1 MESNA
6 ESAVNLDEMDVDDP
20 RRRLQNLSLGEIEQE
35 YKKGFK
41 LLQKAGFR
49 RGDGLTPPLRVAIR
63 NPREGLKDDDLEGRK
78 GLGEAKKGP
87 RKKARTLVS
96 TQPIPDRKLEEMLPS
111 ISAFLDRQGGSASVG
126 EVVEQCLRPL
136 VPGISR
142 RSFLVAARVFG
153 TLQYG
158 FKISE
163 TDGDLILTRP
173 TAPGRSVP
181 CVCGQKFESNAVW
194 TRHVLK
200 SLEKGHDAYMHLL
213 RGYGPTTIYC
223 LVCGASCLG
232 IGKLI
237 LHAAQA
243 NDHSLFGNAL
253 VNAFLDSSIVPQYA
267 NLFLQA
273 LEDDDKTFPWQGSE
287 AVNIEDPPTPIHL
300 DDDDDDGEVIEI
312 LEDTNFINLED

>member
-6 ESAVNLDEMDVDDP
+6 DSAVNLDGIEVDDP
-20 RRRLQNLSLGEIEQE
+20 RRRLKNLSLGEIQQE

-41 LLQKAGFR
+41 LLQKAGFK
-49 RGDGLTPPLRVAIR
+49 RGDGLAPPLRVAIR

-78 GLGEAKKGP
+78 GLGETKKGP
-87 RKKARTLVS
+87 LKRARTS
-96 TQPIPDRKLEEMLPS
+96 GSAQPIPDKKLEDVLPS
-111 ISAFLDRQGGSASVG
+111 IAAFLDRQGGSASVS
-126 EVVEQCLRPL
+126 EVLDQCLRPL

-173 TAPGRSVP
+173 TAPILKSVP
-181 CVCGQKFESNAVW
+181 CVCGQKFESMTVW
-194 TRHVLK
+194 TRHVIKTLD
-200 SLEKGHDAYMHLL
+200 KGHEAYMNLL
-213 RGYGPTTIYC
+213 RGYGPTTVYC
-223 LVCGASCLG
+223 LVCGASFLG

-237 LHAAQA
+237 LHAAHA
-243 NDHSLFGNAL
+243 SDHLVFGYAL
-253 VNAFLDSSIVPQYA
+253 VNAFINSSVVPEYA
-267 NLFLQA
+267 NLLLQA
-273 LEDDDKTFPWQGSE
+273 LEDDDKSFPWGGTMTT
-287 AVNIEDPPTPIHL
+287 EDPPTPIHL